1 MQFDATQ
8 LHVIVDEYYV
18 CVFLRIFGTATAE
31 SSGCKGAGGTD
42 GGTRAVR
49 AGAESRT
56 RTATRAG
63 AAVGA
68 GPLAEFSRDSFQG
81 LSINA
86 KISL

>member
-1 MQFDATQ
+1 MCAFFFENFRHRVAAARGQRRGAGR
-8 LHVIVDEYYV
+8 
-18 CVFLRIFGTATAE
+18 C
-31 SSGCKGAGGTD
+31 SSGT
-42 GGTRAVR
+42 
-49 AGAESRT
+49 ESRT

-63 AAVGA
+63 AGA

>member
-31 SSGCKGAGGTD
+31 SSGCKGA